1 MCFTEHFS
9 LDVIITSLT
18 YHVSFAQLRHWYI
31 DVEKHNLYHNLAK
44 LRLVILVVLF
54 CVQSYIYLMTN
65 RSELLEIQ
73 KKMEKEGMGKKDIIQ
88 ELEALREKHQN
99 EVIAREHA
107 RKLSK

>member
-1 MCFTEHFS
+1 
-9 LDVIITSLT
+9 
-18 YHVSFAQLRHWYI
+18 
-31 DVEKHNLYHNLAK
+31 
-44 LRLVILVVLF
+44 
-54 CVQSYIYLMTN
+54 MTN

-107 RKLSK
+107 RKLAK